1 MREEEIDIMELII
14 DKMPEKTEEQTRIKF
29 YMESHKSNCNYFLYE
44 KYKKET
50 KDNTPMV
57 IVSTASPYKFT
68 KDVMIALDQSNQKYD
83 AFALMEKLQKAS
95 GVKIPASIQDIERR
109 KVLHNNVCEKQNIK
123 EFVVNYL
130 LG

>member
-50 KDNTPMV
+50 TYFNA
-57 IVSTASPYKFT
+57 IYKSLAC
-68 KDVMIALDQSNQKYD
+68 D
-83 AFALMEKLQKAS
+83 
-95 GVKIPASIQDIERR
+95 
-109 KVLHNNVCEKQNIK
+109 
-123 EFVVNYL
+123 
-130 LG
+130 LGAEILRTM